1 MVANAHRPY
10 SYETR
15 NLHAR
20 ISFFK
25 ASIIAVRAG
34 QAPGGD
40 ALSHL
45 HRFSD
50 QLLYRRHRNAHL
62 CGRCLGRRDIA
73 GRPVYERLRDPGVL
87 CGRRGARRLGSV
99 PAFPGEYR
107 RHVGNRRGNPR
118 LWKRDRN
125 SPCRR
130 GAPGLC
136 DGVCPAHR
144 HVLSGVSHRRSCRAQ
159 RHQLRHRHVLK
170 REYRR
175 WPHAG
180 RLCRGGCVVACGV
193 FAHDALY
200 RTGAR
205 RRLGL

>member
-1 MVANAHRPY
+1 MANAHRPY

-15 NLHAR
+15 SLHAR

-87 CGRRGARRLGSV
+87 CGWRGARRLGSV

-107 RHVGNRRGNPR
+107 RHVGNRRDNSR
-118 LWKRDRN
+118 LWRRDRN
-125 SPCRR
+125 SPCWR
-130 GAPGLC
+130 GTPGLC

-144 HVLSGVSHRRSCRAQ
+144 HILSGLSHRRSCRAQ
-159 RHQLRHRHVLK
+159 RHQLRHNHVLQ
-170 REYRR
+170 REHYRR
-175 WPHAG
+175 PHTG
-180 RLCRGGCVVACGV
+180 RLCRGGYIVTRGV
-193 FAHDALY
+193 RAHDALY

>member
-1 MVANAHRPY
+1 MANAHRPH

-15 NLHAR
+15 SLYAR
-20 ISFFK
+20 PSFLK
-25 ASIIAVRAG
+25 ASIIVVRAG

-62 CGRCLGRRDIA
+62 CRRCLGCGDIA
-73 GRPVYERLRDPGVL
+73 GRSVYERIRDLGIL
-87 CGRRGARRLGSV
+87 CGWRCARRLGSA
-99 PAFPGEYR
+99 PSFPGEYR
-107 RHVGNRRGNPR
+107 RHVGNRRGNSR
-118 LWKRDRN
+118 LWQRDRN

-130 GAPGLC
+130 GTPGLC
-136 DGVCPAHR
+136 DGICPAHC
-144 HVLSGVSHRRSCRAQ
+144 HVLSGVSHRRPRRAQ

-170 REYRR
+170 REYHR

-180 RLCRGGCVVACGV
+180 RLCRSCCVVACGV

-205 RRLGL
+205 CRLGL

>member
-1 MVANAHRPY
+1 MANARRPH

-15 NLHAR
+15 SLHALL
-20 ISFFK
+20 SFLK

-62 CGRCLGRRDIA
+62 CRRCLGRGDIA
-73 GRPVYERLRDPGVL
+73 GRSVYERFRDPGVL
-87 CGRRGARRLGSV
+87 CGWSGARCFG
-99 PAFPGEYR
+99 PAPPFFAEHRG
-107 RHVGNRRGNPR
+107 HAGNRRGDHC
-118 LWKRDRN
+118 LWQRDRHR
-125 SPCRR
+125 PARR
-130 GAPGLC
+130 GTPGLC
-136 DGVCPAHR
+136 DGIRPAHR

-159 RHQLRHRHVLK
+159 RHQLRHNHVLQ
-170 REYRR
+170 REHYR

-180 RLCRGGCVVACGV
+180 RLCRGGCVVARGV
-193 FAHDALY
+193 RAHDDFY
-200 RTGAR
+200 RTGAHC
-205 RRLGL
+205 RLGL